1 MPKYVLQ
8 LYVTG
13 QTQRSLRAAVNL
25 RRICDE
31 YLGRNYE
38 LTLIDVTTQP
48 EMAEAGNIL
57 ATPVTLRLAPPPSA
71 RVVGDL
77 SDAAR
82 VLTALG
88 IELVAAE
95 SLTDDSLIKEG

>member
-13 QTQRSLRAAVNL
+13 QTQRSLRAAANL

-31 YLGRNYE
+31 YLGRDYD
-38 LTLIDVTTQP
+38 LTLIDVKTDP
-48 EMAEAGNIL
+48 ELAEAGNIL
-57 ATPVTLRLAPPPSA
+57 ATPVTLRVAPPPPA

-95 SLTDDSLIKEG
+95 LPTDEPSIKEG

>member
-13 QTQRSLRAAVNL
+13 QTQRSLRAAGNL

-38 LTLIDVTTQP
+38 LTLIDVQAQP
-48 EMAEAGNIL
+48 ELAEAGNIL
-57 ATPVTLRLAPPPSA
+57 ATPVTLRVAPPPPA

-77 SDAAR
+77 SNATQ
-82 VLTALG
+82 VLRALG
-88 IELVAAE
+88 IELVAAALLPDE
-95 SLTDDSLIKEG
+95 TPPEEG

>member
-1 MPKYVLQ
+1 MPNYVLQ

-13 QTQRSLRAAVNL
+13 QTQRSLRAAANL
-25 RRICDE
+25 RRICDDH
-31 YLGRNYE
+31 LGRDYE
-38 LTLIDVTTQP
+38 LTLIDVQTQP

-57 ATPVTLRLAPPPSA
+57 ATPVTLRVAPPPPA

-95 SLTDDSLIKEG
+95 SLTDDSLIKKG

>member
-1 MPKYVLQ
+1 MPNYVLQ

-13 QTQRSLRAAVNL
+13 QTQRSLRAAANL
-25 RRICDE
+25 RRICDDH
-31 YLGRNYE
+31 LGRDYE
-38 LTLIDVTTQP
+38 LTLIDVQTQP

-57 ATPVTLRLAPPPSA
+57 ATPVTLRVAPPPLA

-77 SDAAR
+77 SDATR

-95 SLTDDSLIKEG
+95 SLTDGSLIKEG